1 MNSIK
6 KNKSQPGKPIMSTSA
21 TWSHLRKTIKEC
33 PYTNCPRN
41 KNKLP
46 ILFGREETSLSK
58 IKFVVVSQEP
68 GISLKKKFDS
78 DAETMEKYLVKDCL
92 KLTSGGTSPIN
103 KMIEIFGKNFNP
115 LSDEI
120 YWTHA
125 LKCVPKENDREIG
138 KMWKKCASFCAN
150 HFKNELSLI
159 PSKKLAI
166 IAIGGYALALCR
178 HVFEGKDLASID
190 KITKY
195 IISTDTEK
203 KFTFGEKEIFLFP
216 FLHPSHRNVHVTENL
231 ENKEKKFIEI
241 IRKIM

>member
-1 MNSIK
+1 MNW
-6 KNKSQPGKPIMSTSA
+6 N
-21 TWSHLRKTIKEC
+21 HLRENVKNC
-33 PYTNCPRN
+33 SYTNCPRN
-41 KNKLP
+41 KDKLP
-46 ILFGREETSLSK
+46 ILFEREETSLSK

-68 GISLKKKFDS
+68 GTSLKKKFGS
-78 DAETMEKYLVKDCL
+78 DAETMEKHLVEDCL
-92 KLTSGGTSPIN
+92 NSKSGGSSPIN

-125 LKCVPKENDREIG
+125 LKCIPINSDREIE
-138 KMWKKCASFCAN
+138 KMWKKCASYCVN
-150 HFKNELSLI
+150 HFKNELNLI

-178 HVFEGKDLASID
+178 HVLEGKDLASID

-195 IISTDTEK
+195 IVSTDTEK

-216 FLHPSHRNVHVTENL
+216 FLHPSHREQNLTE
-231 ENKEKKFIEI
+231 EIGNKEKKFIKM
-241 IRKIM
+241 IRKI